1 MVPSGLGT
9 QPVGGTA
16 AIDPPDPSSDGSR
29 PRGLERLGRFMARRR
44 WWVIGAW
51 LLAVAALLVPVS
63 HLHDVYRDVFS
74 VPGTNSQDATNLL
87 ETRFPS
93 QQDPTAS
100 IVFATRTGTLSDAT
114 DRAAIGKVLAT
125 VSRLPGVAN
134 VTNPFGTVPR
144 VSADGRIAVATA
156 SYDGSFADLPKG
168 AFEALESAGA
178 PARAAGIDV
187 EYGGTVV
194 DIQNSQSSDA
204 ADLIGIVAAVVI
216 LLFLFG
222 TLLAAVLPIGVALLA
237 VGVSSMTLMVVA
249 SHMTIGTV
257 APILGAMIGLGVGI
271 DYSLLVV
278 SRYLQNRDGG
288 MAHVAAIGHSLG
300 TAGAASLFAG
310 CCVAMALCGLA
321 VAGIPYVATLGYS
334 AGLYVAIMVV
344 AALTLLPAVLA
355 VAGERITRK
364 HRNVERAE
372 DVGGVWYRF
381 AHAVARR
388 AGLFTTVSVLLLA
401 LLASPLLDLRLGFTD
416 DGNVPTTFTQRR
428 AYDLITEG
436 FGEGANAPLL
446 VAMSLPTPTAATE
459 GAELAAVEKL
469 VGAIRKAPDVAEV
482 TPPIPSPGRNA
493 AIVIVTPRHAPNAV
507 STQQLVRTLRRT
519 TIPQATAGT
528 ALAGKVFVGG
538 QTASLID
545 VTDRISDRLLACIG
559 IVVAGAFLLLMVVF
573 RSLLVPLKAAVMN
586 LLSIGAA
593 YGVIVAV
600 FQWGWGREL
609 IGVHQAI
616 PIVAFIPLM
625 MFAILFGLS
634 MDYEVFLLSR
644 IREEYLRLGDAREA
658 VAVGVAKT
666 ARVITAAAGI
676 MIVGLPRLRDQP
688 AADGEDDGRRHG
700 RRRPRRRDDR
710 APAPRPRRRCASSA
724 PPRGGCRGGSTGS
737 CRTSTWRA
745 RPTSLPRRRR
755 AGWS

>member
-1 MVPSGLGT
+1 
-9 QPVGGTA
+9 
-16 AIDPPDPSSDGSR
+16 
-29 PRGLERLGRFMARRR
+29 MARHR
-44 WWVIGAW
+44 WWVLGAW
-51 LLAVAALLVPVS
+51 AVAVLALLTSVS
-63 HLHDVYRDVFS
+63 GLQDVYRDVFT
-74 VPGTNSQDATNLL
+74 VPGTNSQSATNLL
-87 ETRFPS
+87 DQRFPS

-100 IVFATRTGTLSDAT
+100 IVFAARTGSLTGAD
-114 DRAAIGKVLAT
+114 DKAAIESALAA
-125 VSRLPGVAN
+125 VRKDPGIAA
-134 VTNPFGTVPR
+134 VTDPFGSVPR
-144 VSADGRIAVATA
+144 VSANGRIAVATV
-156 SYDGSFADLPKG
+156 SYSGSFADLPKG
-168 AFEALESAGA
+168 AFEALEAAGA
-178 PARAAGIDV
+178 PARAAGLDV
-187 EYGGTVV
+187 EYGGAVV
-194 DIQNSQSSDA
+194 DIQNSQSSDS
-204 ADLIGIVAAVVI
+204 ADLIGIVAAVLI

-222 TLLAAVLPIGVALLA
+222 TVLAAILPIGVALLA
-237 VGVSSMTLMVVA
+237 VSASSMTLMLIA
-249 SHMTIGTV
+249 SHLTVGTV

-288 MAHVAAIGHSLG
+288 MEHVDAIGHSLG

-321 VAGIPYVATLGYS
+321 VAGIPYVATLGFS
-334 AGLYVAIMVV
+334 AALYVAIMVV

-355 VAGERITRK
+355 FAGDRITRK

-381 AHAVARR
+381 AHAVAHR
-388 AGLFTTVSVLLLA
+388 AGLYVAISVLLLA
-401 LLASPLLDLRLGFTD
+401 VLGAPLLDLRLGFTD
-416 DGNVPTTFTQRR
+416 DGNAPTSLTQRR

-446 VAMSLPTPTAATE
+446 VAMALPKPTSATATSE
-459 GAELAAVEKL
+459 IAEVEKL
-469 VGAIRKAPDVAEV
+469 VGAIGKVPDVASV
-482 TPPIPSPGRNA
+482 SPPIPSPGENA
-493 AIVIVTPRHAPNAV
+493 AIAIVTPRFAPNAV
-507 STQQLVRTLRRT
+507 STQHLVRTLRGT

-528 ALAGKVFVGG
+528 ALAGHVFVGG

-545 VTDRISDRLLACIG
+545 VTDRISNRLLACIG
-559 IVVAGAFLLLMVVF
+559 VVVAGAFLLLMVVF

-586 LLSIGAA
+586 VLSIGAA

-676 MIVGLPRLRDQP
+676 MIAVFLGFVINPQPTVKMMGVGMAAAVLVDATIVRLLLVPAVMRFLGEAAWWLPKWLDRVLPHLDLEGP
-688 AADGEDDGRRHG
+688 PDVAPTTADGGAKRLAVVGAPHAVAGPVADDE
-700 RRRPRRRDDR
+700 
-710 APAPRPRRRCASSA
+710 AA
-724 PPRGGCRGGSTGS
+724 
-737 CRTSTWRA
+737 RTSVG
-745 RPTSLPRRRR
+745 S
-755 AGWS
+755 